1 MSRRAG
7 LRCAACCSSLS
18 YLRLVGCCASF
29 TLTSRALSFLL
40 LPRALCTSSYTRN
53 IGTRSYRAP
62 ELKSGRYNSSI
73 DLFAA
78 GCTFFALML
87 AEQPSDRVDVGF
99 PDRFQHISPHRLL
112 ATFPF
117 ESPQLHFLAMLT
129 QADPACRLTAE
140 QALAHP
146 FITGV
151 MPAAAGA
158 PAAAAP
164 APVGGAGASG
174 I

>member
-1 MSRRAG
+1 MLAR
-7 LRCAACCSSLS
+7 SLLIGYPTDFS
-18 YLRLVGCCASF
+18 C
-29 TLTSRALSFLL
+29 
-40 LPRALCTSSYTRN
+40 LCRYTRN

-151 MPAAAGA
+151 MPG
-158 PAAAAP
+158 AAAP
-164 APVGGAGASG
+164 AGAVPASGGAGAAATA
-174 I
+174 